1 MEENLYKDVIID
13 IKGTQNV
20 NGSEDTVE
28 LTTVGRM
35 NIMGAKTYL
44 RYDDSSSSG
53 EESVSCMIKIDRD
66 DDSVIMQRSGKL
78 NSRMYIKKGQRHI
91 CHYDTS
97 EGPLTMGIFGEN
109 VKSDLDENG
118 GNIVMSYTIDVNY
131 GMLSR
136 NKVEIT
142 VKETEV

>member
-53 EESVSCMIKIDRD
+53 EESVSCMIKIDHD

-109 VKSDLDENG
+109 VKSDIDESG
-118 GNIVMSYTIDVNY
+118 GNIFMSYTIDVNY